1 MSRTKR
7 DSIIK
12 MASKFRFIPFDILTN
27 FLILQ
32 YQVWFARTSTS
43 AVPISYY

>member
-12 MASKFRFIPFDILTN
+12 LASKFRFIPFDILTN

-43 AVPISYY
+43 AVPLSYY